1 MIFLTKFLT
10 STLTIF
16 SVITVTIFSAITVI
30 IFSVIITLPIFAE
43 SNRGPATFIKIS
55 Y

>member
-16 SVITVTIFSAITVI
+16 SVVTVI
-30 IFSVIITLPIFAE
+30 IFSVIITLAMFTE
-43 SNRGPATFIKIS
+43 SNWVPATFIKIS

>member
-16 SVITVTIFSAITVI
+16 CVTVI
-30 IFSVIITLPIFAE
+30 IFSVIITLAMFAG
-43 SNRGPATFIKIS
+43 SNWVPATFIKIS